1 MGKVKTVKRKTVV
14 REKPATTAFMLNAAR
29 QEISNNEYSVFGGS
43 KSTLVRKCPGCG
55 RMSLVGC
62 ISKDKE
68 FIIALCFFRYH
79 KQDGHK
85 CVYYKKWPNKKAE
98 DDRAEAEATPN
109 KGV

>member
-1 MGKVKTVKRKTVV
+1 MCKVKTIKRKTVV

-29 QEISNNEYSVFGGS
+29 QEIANNGYSVFGGS
-43 KSTLVRKCPGCG
+43 KSTLVRKCPECG

-79 KQDGHK
+79 KQDEHK
-85 CVYYKKWPNKKAE
+85 CVHYKKWPNKRVEEDKAKA
-98 DDRAEAEATPN
+98 DAAPN
-109 KGV
+109 KDI